1 MWDPLNQ
8 RSPTGG
14 YPWRIEDTSTTKTYI
29 KNITDREQYYVAHLN
44 WENGGEYVLGMK
56 KLLPHQTIE
65 IDIKQLRDNQTPDEA
80 GRTIPLDATKG
91 QLKWSMK
98 QVADVPPAEQARQ
111 QLALIGRTEQI
122 DIANGISSNYA
133 CQNCCGDS
141 YYDSFI
147 TPFSAEIEIDEQV
160 DFDVYQ
166 IDEDCYGELTTYQ
179 RTPLNGF
186 TSWSSSDTSVATVN
200 DSIAT
205 AVGDGNA
212 TITATWTDYIR
223 QAGDPC
229 PPPTPFAPTG
239 EQCTTDKEQP
249 LAEKMKDEENQAQ
262 LAPGCG
268 GCQSFRIYPRPFAY
282 LSVRPPRITNVTAE
296 PTQDVKRVTQIV
308 GNQNIFHFATPK
320 GAANS
325 QVTLTATVTPNNQ
338 RVLNQI
344 DWEGATESPTNP
356 LQATVPKET
365 AAKHIVKIKHRGR
378 VLKEL
383 RVWVVWATI
392 SGSVQS
398 PVSTAVFSQAN
409 LRIGSRVSASFAS
422 VAVINPASIITDADR
437 PNFSGANTTAPP
449 GGTNA
454 AGQPL
459 SGGANMKWDMS
470 RRIAIRATVP
480 NPPFNPPILVDRTDN
495 FPNNPVIGNDDAGV
509 GDEINNPYTNNGQ
522 IESEDE
528 PTRGLT
534 LNGGNIGDNYRCQL
548 WFQEF
553 ARLEIQG
560 TWYVIS
566 ESQLWRVDYRM
577 EKQTVTERL
586 WNTDVNG
593 DGDLD
598 DIVTEAMLG
607 QDTNGD
613 GDLNDD
619 VGYWAESGSTSA
631 NDNAGAPQ

>member
-1 MWDPLNQ
+1 
-8 RSPTGG
+8 
-14 YPWRIEDTSTTKTYI
+14 
-29 KNITDREQYYVAHLN
+29 
-44 WENGGEYVLGMK
+44 
-56 KLLPHQTIE
+56 
-65 IDIKQLRDNQTPDEA
+65 
-80 GRTIPLDATKG
+80 
-91 QLKWSMK
+91 
-98 QVADVPPAEQARQ
+98 
-111 QLALIGRTEQI
+111 
-122 DIANGISSNYA
+122 
-133 CQNCCGDS
+133 
-141 YYDSFI
+141 
-147 TPFSAEIEIDEQV
+147 
-160 DFDVYQ
+160 
-166 IDEDCYGELTTYQ
+166 
-179 RTPLNGF
+179 
-186 TSWSSSDTSVATVN
+186 
-200 DSIAT
+200 
-205 AVGDGNA
+205 
-212 TITATWTDYIR
+212 
-223 QAGDPC
+223 
-229 PPPTPFAPTG
+229 
-239 EQCTTDKEQP
+239 
-249 LAEKMKDEENQAQ
+249 
-262 LAPGCG
+262 
-268 GCQSFRIYPRPFAY
+268 
-282 LSVRPPRITNVTAE
+282 VRPPRITNVTAE

-522 IESEDE
+522 IESEDV
-528 PTRGLT
+528 PTRQLT

-613 GDLNDD
+613 GDMDDD